1 MPTSGCKQPLADHLA
16 VRSFLK
22 RVEPLPTGAAPPHR
36 HYEGANRRSTAS
48 SVVRYA
54 QAPSPIPSVARN
66 RWLWV
71 PRTVSWGLTSTFTDS
86 RPRGHG
92 PRPAHHDPRLCPPTY
107 LHARSGT
114 AKDVEILMLRHEIAV
129 LRRRHPRPTL
139 SWVDRAAGPVE
150 PGESG
155 CRSRGAKCSLSSSA
169 QLLPAVAA
177 CPPGQLGGRRRR
189 RPESMLLDSVLRSS
203 PRLITQHEL
212 LDLAGGRL
220 RELPE
225 SHRLRGLEPRQP
237 ALDVLDDL
245 RLVGGGTLWVPRT
258 VSPSL
263 ISAFTA
269 GRRRGRLEVWT
280 WTSQAKRWRAG
291 DQTSST
297 CWTADGVRPDRGLL
311 DDGTYRRA

>member
-1 MPTSGCKQPLADHLA
+1 M
-16 VRSFLK
+16 
-22 RVEPLPTGAAPPHR
+22 
-36 HYEGANRRSTAS
+36 
-48 SVVRYA
+48 
-54 QAPSPIPSVARN
+54 
-66 RWLWV
+66 
-71 PRTVSWGLTSTFTDS
+71 PRTVSWGLTSTFSDS

-92 PRPAHHDPRLCPPTY
+92 PRPAQHDPRLCPPTY

-155 CRSRGAKCSLSSSA
+155 RRSRGAKCSLSSSA
-169 QLLPAVAA
+169 HLLPAVAA
-177 CPPGQLGGRRRR
+177 CPPGQLGGRRRRR

-245 RLVGGGTLWVPRT
+245 RLVGGGTPR
-258 VSPSL
+258 VSQFLL
-263 ISAFTA
+263 IKS
-269 GRRRGRLEVWT
+269 RRLPRLRGRPGFLAGSPAQGMDHEI
-280 WTSQAKRWRAG
+280 WR
-291 DQTSST
+291 
-297 CWTADGVRPDRGLL
+297 R
-311 DDGTYRRA
+311 